1 MFEKLDDIFRMM
13 TPTDLMGAQKLS
25 LGTDK
30 SIDTSLAKDL
40 INIVYGTSGARTV
53 DQISKDL
60 TAFSAKAEEASQLE
74 QFKRIIQFYKTGAP
88 CTAFGSAPFIAIGS
102 SGKDPVNN
110 VTFEQIVGND
120 VKLNDVKPS
129 KSMGIMLCN
138 SGFMSPAIRN
148 SEKVEKFLN
157 FMPTL
162 IASRMVPLLDV
173 EFAFKRGVPE
183 ANKSQPHMWS
193 PGLLKFLLGGDNSVL
208 KDSESP
214 TSILIDANEKHGPD
228 GAQSVSGMEMFTSPQ
243 TLINTDPASN
253 AGRYVD
259 VIDPTRPLMTLESF
273 SVNITPNVGLYSYKK
288 ATVVFKL
295 HDRSRLSEIADLI
308 RPQVYQDKDS
318 APTVWITYGWRH
330 PVEPGNPYADFI
342 NENMLVRDAY
352 GIINTQF
359 EFDQIGQVNITLSLW
374 TKGIPEMRTSNVNGD
389 GSLQIIKDI
398 QDIAKKVARYKN
410 ALGISSNSGTNREI
424 RGFTLL
430 ESAESGT
437 YPSEI
442 SSDDIKKS
450 LSDIKISL
458 NSKDLKLD
466 QTAVNGLIEQL
477 EKLYNPK
484 YKGYVKFKETLE
496 TQSTL
501 KTNEKFQ
508 QVIGGADP
516 FLPSIKKDEKR
527 SVESKSVSH
536 PLTSLIESIN
546 EYYGE
551 SEIKDLK
558 NPTGTKVKG
567 FQKKAVSLGKLISVF
582 TAEALKSLDGI
593 DELQLYFYQFNSHAG
608 SCAAVNIAEF
618 PIDMPVF
625 LDQYRDHIQRKG
637 NERVTLEE
645 FLRLVIDSQLHD
657 SRAIGYGH
665 RKYFA
670 PYDPSNKSPAL
681 KKGIPPE
688 KYELAKGQFIMPA
701 IELYIETVQASTSLS
716 EHDKLNQIQTSSGNN
731 RAEQYTKIMRLHIFD
746 KTNNPYKIADL
757 LLQGDDEM
765 SFAEADSEYV
775 KQQSMLNSLTPN
787 EIYNSHTDGD
797 KLLKNK
803 ESKTVSN
810 KDVKTFV
817 SKMVPTIVHG
827 MNASSVSS
835 ANLASKQDPLLAT
848 AQMQALAK
856 GHGKPQT
863 LSPNGADV
871 GGLPL
876 RIIPASLT
884 LDSLGCPMLSYGQ
897 VFFIDFNTGTTVD
910 NMYLMTGLTHNI
922 SPGKFS
928 SQMTLTFHDAYGKF
942 FSAPKI
948 TDYIKSLKGTE

>member
-1 MFEKLDDIFRMM
+1 MTFEKLDDIFRMM

-25 LGTDK
+25 LGTGK

-60 TAFSAKAEEASQLE
+60 TTFSTKAEEASQLE

-88 CTAFGSAPFIAIGS
+88 CTAFGTAPFIAIDS
-102 SGKDPVNN
+102 SGKEPIN
-110 VTFEQIVGND
+110 VTFEQVVGTD
-120 VKLNDVKPS
+120 VKLNDVK

-157 FMPTL
+157 FMPTI

-208 KDSESP
+208 KDSKSP
-214 TSILIDANEKHGPD
+214 TSILINANEKHGPD

-253 AGRYVD
+253 IGRYVD
-259 VIDPTRPLMTLESF
+259 VIDPMRPLMTLESF

-359 EFDQIGQVNITLSLW
+359 EFDQMGQVNITLSLW

-389 GSLQIIKDI
+389 GSLQIINDI
-398 QDIAKKVARYKN
+398 RDIAKKVARYKN
-410 ALGISSNSGTNREI
+410 ALGISTNSGTNREI

-450 LSDIKISL
+450 LSDIKTSL
-458 NSKDLKLD
+458 NSPDLKLD
-466 QTAVNGLIEQL
+466 KEAVKGLIEQL

-484 YKGYVKFKETLE
+484 YKGYIKFKETLE

-501 KTNEKFQ
+501 KTNDKFQ

-536 PLTSLIESIN
+536 PLTNLIASIN

-558 NPTGTKVKG
+558 NSTGTKVKG

-593 DELQLYFYQFNSHAG
+593 DELQLYFYQFNDHAG

-681 KKGIPPE
+681 KKNIPPE
-688 KYELAKGQFIMPA
+688 QYELAKGEFIMPA

-746 KTNNPYKIADL
+746 KTNNPYKTADL
-757 LLQGDDEM
+757 LLRSDDGM
-765 SFAEADSEYV
+765 SFKEADSAWV
-775 KQQSMLNSLTPN
+775 KQQFTESSFGPTQIYEQSFGKSL
-787 EIYNSHTDGD
+787 I
-797 KLLKNK
+797 
-803 ESKTVSN
+803 KTENNGIENVVSN
-810 KDVKTFV
+810 QKVKEFV
-817 SKMVPTIVHG
+817 SKMVPTIIHG

-884 LDSLGCPMLSYGQ
+884 LDSLGCPLLSYGQ

-928 SQMTLTFHDAYGKF
+928 SQLTLTFHDAYGKF
-942 FSAPKI
+942 FSAPTI